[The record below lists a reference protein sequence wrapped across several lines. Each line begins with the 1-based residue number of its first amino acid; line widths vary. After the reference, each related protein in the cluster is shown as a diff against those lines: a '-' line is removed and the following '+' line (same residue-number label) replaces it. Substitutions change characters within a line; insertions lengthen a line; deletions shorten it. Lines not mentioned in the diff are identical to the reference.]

1 MRYIKWYMVCGGLAQ
16 SVEQRN
22 HNPSVAG
29 SIPAPATTIFQG
41 TVEKKSTVPFFCAG
55 NLKAL
60 KSRQGHNLRPAGGA
74 LRTVTFQVAARIY
87 HPSVLWFCALPLF

>member
-41 TVEKKSTVPFFCAG
+41 TVEKNQRFLFFVRG
-55 NLKAL
+55 
-60 KSRQGHNLRPAGGA
+60 
-74 LRTVTFQVAARIY
+74 I
-87 HPSVLWFCALPLF
+87 

>member
-29 SIPAPATTIFQG
+29 SIPAPATTCFL
-41 TVEKKSTVPFFCAG
+41 TVLQKTVFFIPFF
-55 NLKAL
+55 
-60 KSRQGHNLRPAGGA
+60 LRF
-74 LRTVTFQVAARIY
+74 LRRNVFFAFFR
-87 HPSVLWFCALPLF
+87 FCL

>member
-29 SIPAPATTIFQG
+29 SIPAPATNDIQG
-41 TVEKKSTVPFFCAG
+41 TVEKINGSFFCAR
-55 NLKAL
+55 NSMAA
-60 KSRQGHNLRPAGGA
+60 AG
-74 LRTVTFQVAARIY
+74 TKNTEWKI
-87 HPSVLWFCALPLF
+87 

>member
-29 SIPAPATTIFQG
+29 SIPAPATTIFQR
-41 TVEKKSTVPFFCAG
+41 TVETISTVLFFC
-55 NLKAL
+55 
-60 KSRQGHNLRPAGGA
+60 GG
-74 LRTVTFQVAARIY
+74 L
-87 HPSVLWFCALPLF
+87 